1 MVECRII
8 DGGDVMW
15 VSKINWNIGLF
26 SPVFVLA

>member
-1 MVECRII
+1 MVECTSI

-15 VSKINWNIGLF
+15 GSKISWNIGLF